1 MPNKCKLFDKKFV
14 IFDICEMRTPRKR
27 RARDVHEKGTKRG
40 LMKKICILFV
50 LVLLS
55 VSVLPAVSSPNY
67 NPNFKPVVWDPTGYN
82 QKLARRLLDNY
93 ENKYCKQISPTEG
106 VCNFPEGSYSREV
119 IIPYEYNKI
128 QSRIAAPV
136 REVPPVD

>member
-1 MPNKCKLFDKKFV
+1 MPKKCKLFDKKFV

-55 VSVLPAVSSPNY
+55 ASLLPAVSLEEY
-67 NPNFKPVVWDPTGYN
+67 THKLRVVVWDAEGQN
-82 QKLARRLLDNY
+82 QRLGRRALNKY
-93 ENKYCKQISPTEG
+93 GKYCKRTSSTEV
-106 VCNFPEGSYSREV
+106 VCDFPEGTKNIFE
-119 IIPYEYNKI
+119 
-128 QSRIAAPV
+128 
-136 REVPPVD
+136 PPVSKAPTAN